1 MQQGGASQGQQG
13 GATVLAQNKSGTG
26 FQRYLDRYLPPGDG
40 SYTNSFTSKYS
51 DQTASQE
58 STGSTGSH
66 GYSQYVDRYSA
77 MAGAHP
83 SSGSDWQ
90 SQSSSQSSAY
100 QQAVGSQIAGRA
112 SNFMGGS
119 VPAAAAQAA
128 AP

>member
-1 MQQGGASQGQQG
+1 MG
-13 GATVLAQNKSGTG
+13 VQNQSGTG
-26 FQRYLDRYLPPGDG
+26 FQTYLDRYLPPGDG
-40 SYTNSFTSKYS
+40 RYTNSYTSKYS

-58 STGSTGSH
+58 STGSTGPH

-100 QQAVGSQIAGRA
+100 QQAVGSQISGGA

-119 VPAAAAQAA
+119 APAAAPATAQA
-128 AP
+128 